1 MQANEKNYAEVANTP
16 QQHQKTLIF
25 RVVEA
30 KGFSTGP
37 QTNFEVSVRDKSSGI
52 VSLAQFAREKFAM

>member
-1 MQANEKNYAEVANTP
+1 M
-16 QQHQKTLIF
+16 LIF

-37 QTNFEVSVRDKSSGI
+37 QTNFEISTKNTSSGI
-52 VSLAQFAREKFAM
+52 ISLQDFQREKFFM